1 MYPVP
6 VAHAAV
12 CGAKDKL
19 ENVPRMWEYVSNCVK
34 GPGKYGRSLF
44 DMFGG
49 MSVEN
54 KSVFGCPEV
63 QQRPDSAKGECG
75 DQVCQEKRTLTKDT
89 VCIVRKDGTVKQR
102 FVANCGWGCANG
114 ENKKTSSNLS
124 TLPKKQ
130 PKN

>member
-1 MYPVP
+1 M
-6 VAHAAV
+6 
-12 CGAKDKL
+12 
-19 ENVPRMWEYVSNCVK
+19 RNCVK
-34 GPGKYGRSLF
+34 GLCKYGRSQF

-63 QQRPDSAKGECG
+63 QQKCDSAKGECG
-75 DQVCQEKRTLTKDT
+75 YT

-102 FVANCGWGCANG
+102 FVAKFGWGFANG

-130 PKN
+130 PKS

>member
-1 MYPVP
+1 MKEKN
-6 VAHAAV
+6 HS
-12 CGAKDKL
+12 
-19 ENVPRMWEYVSNCVK
+19 VSFCTFHISPPHYISYISIYIK
-34 GPGKYGRSLF
+34 
-44 DMFGG
+44 G